1 MTGSPVPCPQSTGK
15 KGKVDVCVLNP
26 KCITLSEL
34 YGQLNI
40 NTMEWN
46 DGLLS
51 AAIRNYVHMNT
62 ADYSKIDN
70 DFEMSGITDLSN
82 VSLLWSLIFSFD

>member
-1 MTGSPVPCPQSTGK
+1 
-15 KGKVDVCVLNP
+15 
-26 KCITLSEL
+26 
-34 YGQLNI
+34 
-40 NTMEWN
+40 MEWN